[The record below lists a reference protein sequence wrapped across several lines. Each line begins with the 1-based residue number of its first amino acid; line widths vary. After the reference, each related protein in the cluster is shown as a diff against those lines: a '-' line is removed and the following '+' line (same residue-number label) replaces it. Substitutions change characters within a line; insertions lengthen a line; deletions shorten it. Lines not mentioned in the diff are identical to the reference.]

1 MMADVGRKGG
11 MSAVD
16 LLPHNKAAYDAV
28 VEHLKH
34 SDRTCVI
41 HPTGTGKSFIALQ
54 YIEDH
59 PDERG
64 LYVTSVATNLLEF
77 WDKVEKLGSYR
88 MVLNLSDVARH
99 VGTGKRGDL
108 DGVAEDDEE
117 TIDDE
122 ERADL
127 LKRATEIDESHLA
140 GPVIQFCLYAGLEHL
155 LPNFDYIIIDE
166 FHRAGARQWES
177 RVKHLLEE
185 NKGAKVIGFSATPT
199 RMDGRDMRELFN
211 NDVASEMHLSDAI
224 ANRLLP
230 LPVYWVGMIE
240 FDPESPVLDEDGTL
254 ATEKKKQNYTRIAKR
269 HLEAGTGLREAFQ
282 EALTAEHA
290 ERGKF
295 IIFCRTIQNIR
306 TLKRMSDDWF
316 GWADEV
322 HRYEMHVQ
330 DRDGFSDFAKDE
342 DDCLR
347 VLFVVDMLTEGVH
360 MDDLDG
366 VIMLRPTE
374 SERIFFQQLGRALAV
389 STKREHPLIFD
400 IASNAAAMRGGMD
413 FIKGVGKKMELEDK
427 EMEKFFHITTEAADF
442 IEHLRESEFDYDDAL
457 RAFYEENGHLYIP
470 AGYKVGERD
479 VYEYYCKIK
488 GRKNQLSDWSKK
500 HYEAMGMDWDITSRW
515 MKGYNAAAHFHD
527 QHGNLDVPSTIGKY
541 DDIWL
546 YDWCNQ
552 NRTSREKL
560 CERQIGMLDALGFDW
575 TIHDR
580 WEDNFAEL
588 ERFKAEHGHTD
599 VPNTHPLARFVAGL
613 RKNPLDEEKR
623 KRLEEIGFEWDGR
636 AARSRNAWRAGKTH
650 AQEYYEKNGNLKVP
664 GGFICSDGYK
674 LGNFVKRV
682 KKDGR
687 LEELMAAIG

>member
-1 MMADVGRKGG
+1 M
-11 MSAVD
+11 D
-16 LLPHNKAAYDAV
+16 LLQHNKIAYDAV

-41 HPTGTGKSFIALQ
+41 HPTGTGKSYIALQ

-59 PDERG
+59 PDDRG
-64 LYVTSVATNLLEF
+64 LYITSVATNLLEF

-88 MVLNLSDVARH
+88 MVLNLSDIPRH

-108 DGVAEDDEE
+108 DGIVDEDDEE
-117 TIDDE
+117 VIDDE
-122 ERADL
+122 ERKDL
-127 LKRATEIDESHLA
+127 LKRATEIDESHLT
-140 GPVIQFCLYAGLEHL
+140 GPVLQFSLYAGLQDL

-166 FHRAGARQWES
+166 FHRAGARQWEA
-177 RVKHLLEE
+177 RVKHLLGD
-185 NKGAKVIGFSATPT
+185 NPKAKIIGFSATPM

-230 LPVYWVGMIE
+230 LPVYWIGMIE
-240 FDPESPVLDEDGTL
+240 FDEIDEEGTV
-254 ATEKKKQNYTRIAKR
+254 TEKKKQNYTRIAKR

-282 EALTAEHA
+282 QALTAENA
-290 ERGKF
+290 QRGKF

-316 GWADEV
+316 GWAGEV

-330 DRDGFSDFAKDE
+330 DRNGFSDFAAD
-342 DDCLR
+342 DSDCLR
-347 VLFVVDMLTEGVH
+347 LLFVVDMLTEGVH

-413 FIKGVGKKMELEDK
+413 FIKGVGREMDLDDE

-442 IEHLRESEFDYDDAL
+442 IEHLRESEFDYDGAL
-457 RAFYEENGHLYIP
+457 QQFFNENGHLYIP

-479 VYEYYCKIK
+479 VYDYYCKVR
-488 GRKNQLSDWSKK
+488 GRKNQLSDWSRK

-515 MKGYNAAAHFHD
+515 MKGFWAAEQYFSE
-527 QHGNLDVPSTIGKY
+527 HGNIDVSSTLGKY
-541 DDIWL
+541 HDVWL
-546 YDWCNQ
+546 YDWLNQ
-552 NRTSREKL
+552 NRMSRESL
-560 CERQIGMLDALGFDW
+560 CERQIMMLDSLGMDW
-575 TIHDR
+575 VIHDR
-580 WEDNFAEL
+580 WEDNFREL
-588 ERFKAEHGHTD
+588 ERFKEQYGHTD
-599 VPNTHPLARFVAGL
+599 VPGTHPLAKFVAGL
-613 RKNPLDEEKR
+613 RKNPLDPEKR
-623 KRLEEIGFEWDGR
+623 ERLDALGFDWDGR
-636 AARSRNAWRAGKTH
+636 ASRSRNAWRAGTAH
-650 AQEYYEKNGNLKVP
+650 AKDFYNEHGDLKVP
-664 GGFICSDGYK
+664 RNYACSDGYK
-674 LGNFVKRV
+674 LGNFLKRI
-682 KKDGR
+682 KREGK
-687 LEELMAAIG
+687 LAELIREILPASDHSL